1 MYMSFMSMVSPKG
14 GRPITD
20 IMFRK
25 MKPNLN
31 ITPEKRAQ
39 VVEDY
44 YCWKIGYDSEGNH
57 IFIKPSDA
65 LILYKFLKKE
75 LRGS

>member
-1 MYMSFMSMVSPKG
+1 MSIISPKG
-14 GRPITD
+14 GKPIAD

-25 MKPNLN
+25 TKPTLHVKTERKAEV
-31 ITPEKRAQ
+31 I
-39 VVEDY
+39 EDF

-65 LILYKFLKKE
+65 LVLYKFLKKE
-75 LRGS
+75 FKGA